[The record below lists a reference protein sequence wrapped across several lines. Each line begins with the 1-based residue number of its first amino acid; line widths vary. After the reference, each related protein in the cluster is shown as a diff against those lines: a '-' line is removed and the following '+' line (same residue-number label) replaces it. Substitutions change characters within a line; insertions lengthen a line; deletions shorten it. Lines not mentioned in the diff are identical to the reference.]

1 MKWVVLDKFGKN
13 IAVFKHFKLRLYIC
27 NEFQRKGIQKKLF
40 NL

>member
-1 MKWVVLDKFGKN
+1 MSIVLLLIDEMGGFRQ
-13 IAVFKHFKLRLYIC
+13 IW